1 MLINAPSNTNRTKIL
16 EDEYFK
22 LLQSGVSAE
31 NILVLVQN
39 SHKKKEFINEIK
51 SRFSLGSIGNLKI
64 YSFSGLIYNYILENW
79 ALIENSIKNENRKI
93 IASYLVL
100 VAVAISMLQL
110 ILFHSFLNVATIVK
124 SILGYCSFGLI
135 VLSVLLLLDEYSNVI
150 KFLWLFLIL
159 SFLVSSTT

>member
-16 EDEYFK
+16 IDEYLK
-22 LLQSGVSAE
+22 LLQNGINAE

-93 IASYLVL
+93 IPNLCGLEVSQKILKD
-100 VAVAISMLQL
+100 AILEVDFSGYNSKTSLLHQL
-110 ILFHSFLNVATIVK
+110 FRRNSLINFNALNK
-124 SILGYCSFGLI
+124 
-135 VLSVLLLLDEYSNVI
+135 DEVQ
-150 KFLWLFLIL
+150 KRDDDDQAGD
-159 SFLVSSTT
+159 